1 MTSIFTKIVNRELPA
16 DIVYETDSV
25 LAFRD
30 IDPRAPQHILVI
42 PKREIVSLADL
53 TPEDEQVMGQCVVA
67 ASAIARQE
75 GFAESGYRLIV
86 NCGKDGGQDVPHIH
100 FHLLAGRKLSW
111 PPG

>member
-53 TPEDEQVMGQCVVA
+53 TPEDEQVMGQ
-67 ASAIARQE
+67 
-75 GFAESGYRLIV
+75 
-86 NCGKDGGQDVPHIH
+86 
-100 FHLLAGRKLSW
+100 
-111 PPG
+111 